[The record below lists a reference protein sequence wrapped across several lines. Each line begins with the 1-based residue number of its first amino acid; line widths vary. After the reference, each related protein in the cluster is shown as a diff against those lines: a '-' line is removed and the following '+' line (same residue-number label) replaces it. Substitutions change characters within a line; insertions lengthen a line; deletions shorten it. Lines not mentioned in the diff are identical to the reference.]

1 MGETWRWRGREP
13 PASLGRRTDGVAWDD
28 FPIMPATLPFR
39 LARAAAFAAVCLGL
53 SVMAHVLAG
62 GSVSV
67 PTATVALALAFAAAL
82 AVSGCERTLAVIL
95 PVLAGA
101 QAGLHVLFSL
111 AHAASPAEMIGHVH
125 SGLLPGLGM
134 LVAHGWAVGLTALW
148 LARGEAVLWALLRRL
163 GVRLRRV
170 LVVVVT
176 PAYTSFLTAGAIEP
190 GVLRPAVLRHV
201 VSRRGPP
208 RIVTVTP
215 G

>member
-1 MGETWRWRGREP
+1 
-13 PASLGRRTDGVAWDD
+13 
-28 FPIMPATLPFR
+28 MPATPLLR

-67 PTATVALALAFAAAL
+67 PAATVALVLAFAAAL
-82 AVSGCERTLAVIL
+82 AASGRERTLAVIL
-95 PVLAGA
+95 PLLAGA

-111 AHAASPAEMIGHVH
+111 AHAASPAEMAEMIGHAH

-170 LVVVVT
+170 LIVVVT
-176 PAYTSFLTAGAIEP
+176 PEYASFLTAAAIEP

-208 RIVTVTP
+208 RIVTATS

>member
-1 MGETWRWRGREP
+1 VGLE
-13 PASLGRRTDGVAWDD
+13 LRTAEVTWDD
-28 FPIMPATLPFR
+28 FPIMSATLPFR

-53 SVMAHVLAG
+53 SVLAHVLAG

-67 PTATVALALAFAAAL
+67 PSAAAALALAFLAAL
-82 AVSGCERTLAVIL
+82 AASGRERTLAVIL
-95 PVLAGA
+95 PLLAGV
-101 QAGLHVLFSL
+101 QAGVHVMFSL
-111 AHAASPAEMIGHVH
+111 AHDASPAEVIGHVH

-163 GVRLRRV
+163 GVRLCRV
-170 LVVVVT
+170 LVAVVT
-176 PAYTSFLTAGAIEP
+176 PAYASLLTAGAIEP
-190 GVLRPAVLRHV
+190 GALRSAVLRHV

-208 RIVTVTP
+208 RIVTVTS

>member
-1 MGETWRWRGREP
+1 
-13 PASLGRRTDGVAWDD
+13 
-28 FPIMPATLPFR
+28 MPATLPFR

-53 SVMAHVLAG
+53 SVLAHVLAG

-67 PTATVALALAFAAAL
+67 PVAAAAL
-82 AVSGCERTLAVIL
+82 AIAFVAALAASRRERTLAAIL
-95 PVLAGA
+95 PLLAGT

-148 LARGEAVLWALLRRL
+148 LARGEAALWTLLRRL
-163 GVRLRRV
+163 GARLGRV

-176 PAYTSFLTAGAIEP
+176 PSYTSLLTVDAIEP
-190 GVLRPAVLRHV
+190 GVLRPAVLRHA

-208 RIVTVTP
+208 RIVTVTS

>member
-1 MGETWRWRGREP
+1 MAR
-13 PASLGRRTDGVAWDD
+13 ARTAVGAGLRTAGVAWDD
-28 FPIMPATLPFR
+28 FLIMPATLPFR

-67 PTATVALALAFAAAL
+67 PTATVALVLAFVAAL
-82 AVSGCERTLAVIL
+82 AVSGRERTLAVIL
-95 PVLAGA
+95 PLLAGV
-101 QAGLHVLFSL
+101 QAGVHVLFSL
-111 AHAASPAEMIGHVH
+111 AHAASPAEMAEMIGHVH

-163 GVRLRRV
+163 GARLRRV

-176 PAYTSFLTAGAIEP
+176 PAYAPFLTADAIEP
-190 GVLRPAVLRHV
+190 GVLRSAALRYV

-208 RIVTVTP
+208 RIVTVTS

>member
-1 MGETWRWRGREP
+1 MGLE
-13 PASLGRRTDGVAWDD
+13 LRTAGVAWDD

-53 SVMAHVLAG
+53 SVLAHVLAG

-67 PTATVALALAFAAAL
+67 PSAAAALALAFLAAF
-82 AVSGCERTLAVIL
+82 AVSGRERTLAVIL
-95 PVLAGA
+95 PLLAGV
-101 QAGLHVLFSL
+101 QAGVHVMFSL
-111 AHAASPAEMIGHVH
+111 AHAASPAEMAQMIGHVH

-148 LARGEAVLWALLRRL
+148 LARGEAVLWELLRRL
-163 GVRLRRV
+163 GVRLCRV
-170 LVVVVT
+170 LVAVVT

-190 GVLRPAVLRHV
+190 GALRSAVLRHV

-208 RIVTVTP
+208 RIVTATF